1 MSVAQ
6 RGLST
11 TYGPTTLHKKSMKL
25 ASKAVKLIKPKIEK
39 IYNEDIP
46 NIKNEL
52 IKAGSP
58 YLNIN

>member
-1 MSVAQ
+1 M
-6 RGLST
+6 
-11 TYGPTTLHKKSMKL
+11 LHKKSMKL
-25 ASKAVKLIKPKIEK
+25 ASKAVKLIKPEIEK

-46 NIKNEL
+46 KIKNEL